1 MAPILKAGAQGRPWS
16 VGGHT
21 KTCFAGDL
29 GEENNAFLKPEGYHW
44 DKPAWKTLMITRG
57 SESQDASRGPSLPL
71 SPGNSLGMYLPDW
84 ACVSACSVLTSMQEA
99 LGLSP
104 ITAKNHTQ

>member
-1 MAPILKAGAQGRPWS
+1 MPFLRQQDI
-16 VGGHT
+16 VGT
-21 KTCFAGDL
+21 
-29 GEENNAFLKPEGYHW
+29 E
-44 DKPAWKTLMITRG
+44 PAWKTLMITRG